1 MPLVLRKIQHELR
14 VRLLTFIVE
23 KAPVVKQVRAK
34 AGAGDLLQNCLGMI
48 ASVSTFAASSG
59 TTRPVC
65 WVNFSAM
72 MVSLL
77 QITDIGEM
85 AGNGCRRGHCRAH
98 QVRASA
104 AALTAFKVTVA
115 G

>member
-1 MPLVLRKIQHELR
+1 MPPVLRKIQHELR

-34 AGAGDLLQNCLGMI
+34 AGAGDLLQKLLRDDRVGIDVCSIQRNH
-48 ASVSTFAASSG
+48 
-59 TTRPVC
+59 RPVC

-77 QITDIGEM
+77 QITNIGEM

-98 QVRASA
+98 RCVRPPRP
-104 AALTAFKVTVA
+104 
-115 G
+115 